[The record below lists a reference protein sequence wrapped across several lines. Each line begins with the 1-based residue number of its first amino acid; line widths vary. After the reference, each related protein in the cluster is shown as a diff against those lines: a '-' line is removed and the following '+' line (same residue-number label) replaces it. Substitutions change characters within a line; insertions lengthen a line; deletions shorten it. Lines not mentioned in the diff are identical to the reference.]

1 MASINEP
8 SAPHS
13 EREAW
18 NEAHDRLMH
27 FLGTFEL
34 GDHARASE
42 LALTFLRQAQ
52 EVHRQDA
59 SRDPTTLTLA
69 QAQNNLA
76 EWLAANL
83 DQPDKSPSHVLPT
96 GYVALLLSRVYQTA
110 PSAFLA
116 NPLPEELRQALRET
130 LLVTGPDLTVS
141 SMTPRHL
148 DYGPMLSFAKQTWHR
163 WDARE
168 FFVAL
173 FFWAGVY
180 LLFYWWLSKV
190 L

>member
-1 MASINEP
+1 MNEP
-8 SAPHS
+8 ALTPQ
-13 EREAW
+13 ERDAW

-42 LALTFLRQAQ
+42 LALDVLRRAR
-52 EVHRQDA
+52 EAHRQDA
-59 SRDPTTLTLA
+59 SRNPTTLTLT
-69 QAQNNLA
+69 QVQKNLND
-76 EWLAANL
+76 WLATNL
-83 DQPDKSPSHVLPT
+83 EQPDQSPSHVLPT

-110 PSAFLA
+110 PASFLA
-116 NPLPEELRQALRET
+116 TPLPEELRQALRET
-130 LLVTGPDLTVS
+130 LLITGPDLTVS

-148 DYGPMLSFAKQTWHR
+148 DYGPMLTFAKQTWHR
-163 WDARE
+163 WDAKE

-173 FFWAGVY
+173 LFWAGIY
-180 LLFYWWLSKV
+180 LLFYWWLSHI